1 MKQFKYS
8 NSIKKMKFNT
18 AILLLSSFVLFAA
31 GCSKKADNQAPK
43 ITLSSPMESQSYA
56 VGTTLAIQ
64 GVATDDNALHE
75 AAIIL
80 TNQVGDTIIG
90 DFPTVHSA
98 KSFDI
103 SYTTVLADS
112 GQHHLQVI
120 FTDHDNAETTKSVMF
135 NVN

>member
-1 MKQFKYS
+1 
-8 NSIKKMKFNT
+8 MKFNT
-18 AILLLSSFVLFAA
+18 AILFLSSFILLAA

-43 ITLSSPMESQSYA
+43 ITLNSPTEWQSYA
-56 VGTTLAIQ
+56 IGSTLTIE

-80 TNQVGDTIIG
+80 TNHVGDTIIG
-90 DFPTVHSA
+90 DLPTVHSA
-98 KSFDI
+98 KSFNI

-120 FTDHDNAETTKSVMF
+120 FTDHDNAETTKSLMF

>member
-1 MKQFKYS
+1 MKLNKAVLFFS
-8 NSIKKMKFNT
+8 FL
-18 AILLLSSFVLFAA
+18 ILLAT

-43 ITLSSPMESQSYA
+43 ITLSSPSEWQSYPI
-56 VGTTLAIQ
+56 GSTLTIQ

-80 TNQVGDTIIG
+80 TNQMGDTVIS
-90 DFPTVHSA
+90 DYPTVHSA

-103 SYTTVLADS
+103 NYTAVLLDS

-120 FTDHDNAETTKSVMF
+120 FTDHDNADTEKSVMF